1 VNWILG
7 VLLACLAIPLF
18 DALRS
23 DTLWE
28 KLLAYATVTTKGSV
42 LILAVGVLRHDPM
55 TAMVGVVAL
64 SLGNAGLMLLAYV
77 IQRLEVPCD

>member
-1 VNWILG
+1 MNWILAA
-7 VLLACLAIPLF
+7 LLVGLAIPLF

-28 KLLAYATVTTKGSV
+28 KLLAYASVTTKGSV
-42 LILAVGVLRHDPM
+42 LILAVAVQRHDPL
-55 TAMVGVVAL
+55 TVMVGVVAL

>member
-28 KLLAYATVTTKGSV
+28 KLLAYASVTTKSSV
-42 LILAVGVLRHDPM
+42 LILAVAALRHDPL

-64 SLGNAGLMLLAYV
+64 SLGNAGLMLLAYL